1 MQQARP
7 VQALHRR
14 GGGSSGKSSGSAA
27 GCDAYKHLKQAAPAR
42 QMRHAGPDRSP
53 AYALCDK
60 RVSDLNA
67 RGTWAPYVAFAGAR
81 RTRTMP
87 RLLSYFETSLVT
99 SLWCMLVPQVDGKFR
114 GSFVDDLFHGV
125 RLVVGRVNLIGEH
138 IDYEGYP
145 VLPMAIEKDTI
156 VAIASTTDTTNIEL
170 VNVDGRKFPGV
181 QMDVDEG
188 QKVEFSST
196 GWGSYFLC
204 GYKGVFDYLRENQLD
219 IPKTRYGLRV
229 VVHGRVPTGAG
240 VSSSSAFVCA
250 SVLAVMGV
258 YGLDF
263 PPETVAEIARVC
275 EHCRT
280 SLINHLP
287 CSSRCAPVGGM
298 DQAIS
303 LLGERGVAK
312 LISFNPIKAVDVKL
326 PSGTQAGSIA
336 NPCCM
341 SLVSAGMSRCE
352 RDCRLLVRRGQLIGR
367 LQQG

>member
-1 MQQARP
+1 MGS
-7 VQALHRR
+7 VRR
-14 GGGSSGKSSGSAA
+14 VRWCEEDSHYAEAA
-27 GCDAYKHLKQAAPAR
+27 KLFRDKFGHEPMVYA
-42 QMRHAGPDRSP
+42 RSP
-53 AYALCDK
+53 
-60 RVSDLNA
+60 
-67 RGTWAPYVAFAGAR
+67 
-81 RTRTMP
+81 
-87 RLLSYFETSLVT
+87 
-99 SLWCMLVPQVDGKFR
+99 
-114 GSFVDDLFHGV
+114 
-125 RLVVGRVNLIGEH
+125 GRVNLIGEH

-275 EHCRT
+275 EQYVGT
-280 SLINHLP
+280 LS
-287 CSSRCAPVGGM
+287 GGM